1 MPYSVDFRRH
11 ALSIKKKEGVTF
23 EQTAKRFAVGIA
35 SLTRWNKT
43 ITPKATRENRPRKV
57 DLKELA
63 KDVETYPDAY
73 QYERALRFGVHP
85 KSIWNGLH
93 KLNITYKKSLE
104 TSSGRR
110 REAAYFSGK
119 NRGPQEG

>member
-1 MPYSVDFRRH
+1 MTYSVDFRRH
-11 ALSIKKKEGVTF
+11 ALSIKKKEGLTF

-93 KLNITYKKSLE
+93 KLNITYKKSFR
-104 TSSGRR
+104 TSTGRR
-110 REAAYFSGK
+110 REATCISEK
-119 NRGPQEG
+119 D

>member
-1 MPYSVDFRRH
+1 MTHPVEFRRH
-11 ALSIKKKEGVTF
+11 VLSIKKKEGLTF

-43 ITPKATRENRPRKV
+43 LAPKATRENRPRKV
-57 DLKELA
+57 DLKKLA

-85 KSIWNGLH
+85 KSIWSGLR

-104 TSSGRR
+104 TSSGGR

-119 NRGPQEG
+119 DRGSQEG

>member
-1 MPYSVDFRRH
+1 MTHPVKFRCH
-11 ALSIKKKEGVTF
+11 VLSIKRKAGLTF
-23 EQTAKRFAVGIA
+23 KQTAERFAVGIA

-63 KDVETYPDAY
+63 KDVETYPGSS

-85 KSIWNGLH
+85 KSIWSGLC
-93 KLNITYKKSLE
+93 KLNITYKKSPGASE
-104 TSSGRR
+104 GRR
-110 REAAYFSGK
+110 REA
-119 NRGPQEG
+119 RHLPERE